1 MQEINS
7 TAKIIYNNYRKLLWR
22 DCIIQHM
29 QTWIECAYYTQK
41 VKEKILILKS
51 FIPKMTKNDIYFFL
65 QKKIIALRFI
75 IITTG
80 NC

>member
-41 VKEKILILKS
+41 VKKKPTYFEEFHSKNVTFLFFFAEK
-51 FIPKMTKNDIYFFL
+51 NN
-65 QKKIIALRFI
+65 
-75 IITTG
+75 IITFYHYY
-80 NC
+80 NR